1 IGIHK
6 QARNRKKV
14 PKNKTG
20 LSTILINT
28 GLLTIL
34 INIDRSIST
43 PRGMQVAAG
52 GIVRQQTIF
61 SGSIHRTQRSKRL
74 MYTPSIVHRAQLAI
88 NPVAVEKGIKA
99 VISVNF
105 SVCGKRRFNNL
116 RANFVREIPRK
127 EFFNTHSCL
136 HQLSLQ
142 RGRYGAPALKTRSGK
157 SQTHT

>member
-1 IGIHK
+1 
-6 QARNRKKV
+6 V

-20 LSTILINT
+20 LLTILINT

-74 MYTPSIVHRAQLAI
+74 MYAPSIVHRAQLAI
-88 NPVAVEKGIKA
+88 NRVGVEK
-99 VISVNF
+99 VTSISRMRF
-105 SVCGKRRFNNL
+105 S
-116 RANFVREIPRK
+116 
-127 EFFNTHSCL
+127 
-136 HQLSLQ
+136 
-142 RGRYGAPALKTRSGK
+142 RSMLEE
-157 SQTHT
+157 SIRPCFI